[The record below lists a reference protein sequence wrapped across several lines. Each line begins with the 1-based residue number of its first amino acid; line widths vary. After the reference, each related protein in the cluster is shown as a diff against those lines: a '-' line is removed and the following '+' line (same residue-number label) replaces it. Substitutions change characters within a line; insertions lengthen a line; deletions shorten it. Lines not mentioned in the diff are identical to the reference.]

1 MNMDIP
7 DFVGWIVIGAA
18 IGFWYSTKHT
28 KAGFKNAV
36 LKGVVPEDPIRTR
49 RLVSK
54 YLVGYRLGWIT
65 VFTLLGAVAGAD
77 YYHPQNPG
85 YPYSSSFGG
94 QPLNRFLMEAY
105 PN

>member
-28 KAGFKNAV
+28 KAGFQTAV
-36 LKGVVPEDPIRTR
+36 LKGVVPKDPIRTR

-65 VFTLLGAVAGAD
+65 VFTLLGAVAGAV
-77 YYHPQNPG
+77 
-85 YPYSSSFGG
+85 F
-94 QPLNRFLMEAY
+94 FLLLSLLVKFVK
-105 PN
+105 